1 MVPPSLRPPAAA
13 SLVSFRTPSPGVPR
27 PSVPGPP
34 PTLQGVLPLAT
45 GTLLGGSQTQVFR
58 PSEGPSQNLPP
69 GAKNVIFLTPSGA
82 KLWGSGGAPPTN
94 LILLRNQ
101 FTVASSSGRP
111 RRPRAPR
118 RNRPR
123 SDPSTHPR
131 PTQAPPRPH
140 PSRWLVGCWR
150 LAVGVG
156 GGPRLR
162 VVTEVGAV
170 ASDKYGPQDGDAHLR
185 LRRLRLQ
192 RDL

>member
-34 PTLQGVLPLAT
+34 PTLQGGLPLAT

-101 FTVASSSGRP
+101 RPDAAVKASPARGGRTP
-111 RRPRAPR
+111 RTR
-118 RNRPR
+118 RT
-123 SDPSTHPR
+123 PSPETHPG
-131 PTQAPPRPH
+131 PTQAPPIA
-140 PSRWLVGCWR
+140 LVGWL
-150 LAVGVG
+150 LAVGGWG
-156 GGPRLR
+156 GWWSSTESCDWSRRGGLR
-162 VVTEVGAV
+162 
-170 ASDKYGPQDGDAHLR
+170 
-185 LRRLRLQ
+185 
-192 RDL
+192 

>member
-34 PTLQGVLPLAT
+34 PTLQGGLPLAT

-101 FTVASSSGRP
+101 RPQRAREPSGTAAGYGAH
-111 RRPRAPR
+111 RRRLGEAPE
-118 RNRPR
+118 
-123 SDPSTHPR
+123 
-131 PTQAPPRPH
+131 PH
-140 PSRWLVGCWR
+140 PTESLPQMEVVVG
-150 LAVGVG
+150 
-156 GGPRLR
+156 
-162 VVTEVGAV
+162 
-170 ASDKYGPQDGDAHLR
+170 K
-185 LRRLRLQ
+185 
-192 RDL
+192 

>member
-34 PTLQGVLPLAT
+34 PTLQGGLPLAT

-101 FTVASSSGRP
+101 RAASIASAVADHSRAGGRRTP
-111 RRPRAPR
+111 RTR
-118 RNRPR
+118 RTPA
-123 SDPSTHPR
+123 PR
-131 PTQAPPRPH
+131 PTQAPPRPR
-140 PSRWLVGCWR
+140 PIALVGWL
-150 LAVGVG
+150 LAVGGWG
-156 GGPRLR
+156 GWWSS
-162 VVTEVGAV
+162 TE
-170 ASDKYGPQDGDAHLR
+170 SCD
-185 LRRLRLQ
+185 
-192 RDL
+192 

>member
-34 PTLQGVLPLAT
+34 PTLQGGLPLAT
-45 GTLLGGSQTQVFR
+45 ETLLGGSQTQVFR

-101 FTVASSSGRP
+101 
-111 RRPRAPR
+111 RRPPVGSARARLARREVAARLGLDVHQPR
-118 RNRPR
+118 
-123 SDPSTHPR
+123 D
-131 PTQAPPRPH
+131 PPRPH
-140 PSRWLVGCWR
+140 PGPDPSRWLVGCWR

>member
-34 PTLQGVLPLAT
+34 PTLQGGLPLAT

-101 FTVASSSGRP
+101 RRARRRAAAVSADAAPSHARP
-111 RRPRAPR
+111 TR
-118 RNRPR
+118 
-123 SDPSTHPR
+123 DPPG
-131 PTQAPPRPH
+131 PTQAPPIA
-140 PSRWLVGCWR
+140 LVGWL
-150 LAVGVG
+150 LAVGGWG
-156 GGPRLR
+156 GWWSS
-162 VVTEVGAV
+162 TE
-170 ASDKYGPQDGDAHLR
+170 SCD
-185 LRRLRLQ
+185 
-192 RDL
+192 